1 MDQSADGFEIA
12 GTLEELRAKGQFLLR
27 GRHRPVLVVYD
38 HGFVYALDNRCPHM
52 GFPLDKGTI
61 EDGILTCHWH
71 HARFDVASGC
81 TFDLWADDVPSCPV
95 EVRGNEIWVNPTFGE
110 GDARLHCER
119 RLTDGL
125 SHRIGLVIAKSVQGL
140 LAAGVPPH
148 DIVRQAALFGV
159 RNRDGWSSG
168 LTILT
173 ALGNLVPCLGAEE
186 VYVALYHGARRV
198 ANDCA
203 DEAPRRG
210 RDPLSSAPDLSTL
223 KRWFRHWAAARHR
236 EGAERTLLTAIAAE
250 ASPADL
256 ADLLFAAETDRV
268 FAGGGH
274 SLDFINKAFEC
285 LDLIGWEHATK
296 VLPTIVEG
304 TVMARG
310 AAESTAWR
318 QPIDLIALLE
328 DVFTEIPDLFIDG
341 AGGAWDGH
349 ESLAHDLLADD
360 PEGVVDSLKGAI
372 RAGAAPVDLGRSLA
386 YAAALRLA
394 RFGEANEQSDWETAH
409 HAFTYCN
416 AVHQALKR
424 IGGLPAGGGYV
435 EAVRGVF
442 HGAMAVYL
450 SRYLNVPPAPIPG
463 DEGVGLDGLPSDG
476 EKLLA
481 ALLEAFDRPGQVD
494 LSARIVARF
503 LERGNSP
510 DALIS
515 TLGRALLREDAGF
528 HAYQLFEAGV
538 KQFREWGDSDPGR
551 HVLIGV
557 TRYLVAHSP
566 TTRSIAQTART
577 AEKLMRGAQIHEDN
591 PADAS

>member
-1 MDQSADGFEIA
+1 MDQTADGYEYV
-12 GTLEELRAKGQFLLR
+12 GTLEELRAKGRLVLR
-27 GRHRPVLVVYD
+27 GRHRPVLVVHD
-38 HGFVYALDNRCPHM
+38 RDRVYALDNRCPHM
-52 GFPLDKGTI
+52 GFPLDKGTV

-71 HARFDVASGC
+71 HARFDAASGC

-95 EVRGNEIWVNPTFGE
+95 DIRGEEIWVKPAFGD
-110 GDARLHCER
+110 GNARLHCER

-125 SHRIGLVIAKSVQGL
+125 SHGIGLVIAKSVHGL
-140 LAAGVPPH
+140 LDAGVAPH
-148 DIVRQAALFGV
+148 DIVRQATLFGV
-159 RNRDGWSSG
+159 SNRDGWSSG

-173 ALGNLVPCLGAEE
+173 ALGNLVPCLGADE

-203 DEAPRRG
+203 GEAPRRG

-223 KRWFRHWAAARHR
+223 KRWFRHWAAVRHR
-236 EGAERTLLTAIAAE
+236 EGAERTLLTALATE
-250 ASPADL
+250 ASPAAL

-274 SLDFINKAFEC
+274 ALDFMNKAFES
-285 LDLIGWEHATK
+285 LDLIGWDHAAR

-318 QPIDLIALLE
+318 QPVDLIALLE
-328 DVFTEIPDLFIDG
+328 DVFTELPDLFAEA
-341 AGGAWDGH
+341 AGGAWNDH
-349 ESLAHDLLADD
+349 EALAHRLLADD
-360 PEGVVDSLKGAI
+360 PGVVVDALKAAI
-372 RAGAAPVDLGRSLA
+372 RAGAAPVDLGRALA
-386 YAAALRLA
+386 YGAALRLA

-424 IGGLPAGGGYV
+424 IGAPSSGGGYV

-450 SRYLNVPPAPIPG
+450 SRYLNVPPAPLPG
-463 DEGVGLDGLPSDG
+463 DKGVDLDALPSDR
-476 EKLLA
+476 EELLA
-481 ALLEAFDRPGQVD
+481 ALLDAFDRPRQAD
-494 LSARIVARF
+494 YCARIVARF
-503 LERGNSP
+503 LECGNPP

-515 TLGRALLREDAGF
+515 TLGEALLREDAGF
-528 HAYQLFEAGV
+528 HSYQMLEAGV
-538 KQFREWGDSDPGR
+538 RQFREWGPSDPGR

-557 TRYLVAHSP
+557 TRYLAAHSP
-566 TTRSIAQTART
+566 TMRSIAQTART
-577 AEKLMRGAQIHEDN
+577 AEKLMRGGHVHEDN
-591 PADAS
+591 PDDPS